1 MNRNLDRRIETLIR
15 VDDASHKDRI
25 NELLDLY
32 NSDDIKRW
40 QMSGQ
45 GDWRHVGSRDNGEFL
60 TDIQEKLMEVSRAR
74 R

>member
-25 NELLDLY
+25 NQLLDLY
-32 NSDDIKRW
+32 NSEEIKRW
-40 QMSGQ
+40 QMNGSGN
-45 GDWRHVGSRDNGEFL
+45 WRFVGSRENGEFL
-60 TDIQEKLMEVSRAR
+60 MDIQEKLMEVSRAR